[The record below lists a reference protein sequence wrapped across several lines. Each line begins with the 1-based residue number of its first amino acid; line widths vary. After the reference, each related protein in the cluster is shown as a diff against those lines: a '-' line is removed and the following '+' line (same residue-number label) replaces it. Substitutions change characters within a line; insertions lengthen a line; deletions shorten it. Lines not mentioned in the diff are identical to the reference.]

1 MTIIFNTMEGIVIE
15 RLVASLKPEGV
26 EYLKQAL
33 GMPENWNSIMVS
45 AWLGVNDYFA
55 VVWNNNES
63 CLYNAANYDENNI
76 QDGRDYP
83 LPLDAL
89 KDEVLHSI
97 YIRLAQN
104 QLVPNEI
111 GSPEWVTFFRDAFR
125 PTNRN
130 VMRDRIIIR
139 KVPFQPNF

>member
-1 MTIIFNTMEGIVIE
+1 MDQVVIE
-15 RLVASLKPEGV
+15 RLVASLKPEGI
-26 EYLKQAL
+26 EYIKQAL
-33 GMPENWNSIMVS
+33 NIPENWNSIMVS
-45 AWLGVNDYFA
+45 AWLGLNDYFA
-55 VVWNNNES
+55 VVWNNNDS
-63 CLYNAANYDENNI
+63 CLQNAANLDENNI

-104 QLVPNEI
+104 QIVPNDI
-111 GSPEWVTFFRDAFR
+111 GSPEWEVYFRDAFR

-139 KVPFQPNF
+139 KVPFST